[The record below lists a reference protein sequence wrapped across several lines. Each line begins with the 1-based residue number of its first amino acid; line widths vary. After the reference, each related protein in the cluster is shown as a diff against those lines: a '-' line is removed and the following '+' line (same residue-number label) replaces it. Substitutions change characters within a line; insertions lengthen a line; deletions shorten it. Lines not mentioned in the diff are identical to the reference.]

1 MKLEQILEKL
11 TAITEGLFYD
21 EIEFSYDA
29 MGFTM
34 SFSHP
39 AELLGDMCAEL
50 STMIEYDTADPEEL
64 SLILS
69 GLKEMRFSFDLVVLN
84 ESIEMLENYIS
95 EIK

>member
-1 MKLEQILEKL
+1 MKLEQLLEKL

-21 EIEFSYDA
+21 EIEFTYDA

-34 SFSHP
+34 AFSHP

-50 STMIEYDTADPEEL
+50 STMIEYGTVDPEEL
-64 SLILS
+64 GLLLS

-84 ESIEMLENYIS
+84 ESIELLENYLS

>member
-1 MKLEQILEKL
+1 MKLEQLLEKL

-34 SFSHP
+34 AFSHP
-39 AELLGDMCAEL
+39 AELLGDMCSEL
-50 STMIEYDTADPEEL
+50 STMIEYNNADPEEL
-64 SLILS
+64 ELMIS
-69 GLKEMRFSFDLVVLN
+69 GLKEMRFSFDLVVLK
-84 ESIEMLENYIS
+84 ESIELLESYIS

>member
-1 MKLEQILEKL
+1 MKLEQLLEKL

-21 EIEFSYDA
+21 EIEFTYDA

-34 SFSHP
+34 AFSHP

-50 STMIEYDTADPEEL
+50 STMIEYGTVDPEEL
-64 SLILS
+64 GLLLS
-69 GLKEMRFSFDLVVLN
+69 GLKEMRVSFDLVVLN
-84 ESIEMLENYIS
+84 ESIELLENYLS

>member
-21 EIEFSYDA
+21 EIEFTYDA

-34 SFSHP
+34 AFSHP

-50 STMIEYDTADPEEL
+50 SAMIEYGTADPEDL
-64 SLILS
+64 GLLLS

-84 ESIEMLENYIS
+84 ESIELLENYLS

>member
-1 MKLEQILEKL
+1 MKLEQLLEKL

-21 EIEFSYDA
+21 EIEFTYDA

-34 SFSHP
+34 AFSHP

-50 STMIEYDTADPEEL
+50 STMIEYGTVDSEEL
-64 SLILS
+64 GLLLS

-84 ESIEMLENYIS
+84 ESIELLENYLS

>member
-1 MKLEQILEKL
+1 MKLEQLLEKL

-21 EIEFSYDA
+21 EIEFTYDA

-34 SFSHP
+34 AFSHP

-50 STMIEYDTADPEEL
+50 SAMIEYGTADPEDL
-64 SLILS
+64 GLLLS

-84 ESIEMLENYIS
+84 ESIELLENYLS